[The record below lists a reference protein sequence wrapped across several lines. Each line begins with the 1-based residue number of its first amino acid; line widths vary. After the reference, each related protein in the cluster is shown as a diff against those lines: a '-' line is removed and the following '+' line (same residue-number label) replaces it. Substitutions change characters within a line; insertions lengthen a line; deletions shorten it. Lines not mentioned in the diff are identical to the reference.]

1 MDVLQEIARLR
12 TGEKIQAIF
21 FMAAFVFMVFSGV
34 GWVLELFFRRF
45 VSAKKWVNPGFL
57 KGPCLPIYGTGV
69 VVMTGVCPA
78 HVSAGGRIPR
88 HAGCLTPSS
97 FWAAVCS

>member
-34 GWVLELFFRRF
+34 GWMLELIFRRF
-45 VSAKKWVNPGFL
+45 VSAKNG
-57 KGPCLPIYGTGV
+57 
-69 VVMTGVCPA
+69 
-78 HVSAGGRIPR
+78 
-88 HAGCLTPSS
+88 
-97 FWAAVCS
+97 